1 MTHNQSAL
9 TTLIGEVLADPD
21 LAHSDVFRRMLQ
33 AGLQD
38 LINAE
43 ATVKIGAARYER
55 TPERTTRRNGTRP
68 KTLATPAGEV
78 DLQIPKLREGSF
90 FPSLLSPRRRVDKAL
105 YAVICQAW
113 IDGVSTRKVD
123 QLVRALGNDTGI
135 SRSTVSRI
143 CGEIDE
149 AV

>member
-90 FPSLLSPRRRVDKAL
+90 FPAAEPAPPGRQGALRGDLSGLDRRRLDPQGRSAGAGARQRHRHQPV
-105 YAVICQAW
+105 
-113 IDGVSTRKVD
+113 DGVADLR
-123 QLVRALGNDTGI
+123 
-135 SRSTVSRI
+135 
-143 CGEIDE
+143 
-149 AV
+149 

>member
-55 TPERTTRRNGTRP
+55 TPEPVSYTHL
-68 KTLATPAGEV
+68 TLPTM
-78 DLQIPKLREGSF
+78 
-90 FPSLLSPRRRVDKAL
+90 
-105 YAVICQAW
+105 CQ
-113 IDGVSTRKVD
+113 V
-123 QLVRALGNDTGI
+123 
-135 SRSTVSRI
+135 
-143 CGEIDE
+143 
-149 AV
+149 